1 MGEVQYLDLHKV
13 ELYGWH
19 RSRSGND
26 IRRYQE
32 LIRSG
37 SEAPPIHVCEIGP
50 DEYTLDM
57 YYTVNRG
64 LDNALLDGG
73 HRRAKAYYEER
84 VPLPVILSNKAFAV
98 PPERRVPISKMEL
111 VD

>member
-19 RSRSGND
+19 RS
-26 IRRYQE
+26 
-32 LIRSG
+32 RSG